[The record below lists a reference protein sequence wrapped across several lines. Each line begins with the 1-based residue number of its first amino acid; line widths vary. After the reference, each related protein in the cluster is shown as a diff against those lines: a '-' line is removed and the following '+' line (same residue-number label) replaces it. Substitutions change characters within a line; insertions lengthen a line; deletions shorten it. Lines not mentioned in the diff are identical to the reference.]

1 MKYCLDDEVELN
13 KMNGIG
19 KVARKGANN
28 KCTKYFIFR
37 ISERKDQKG
46 VSGAN
51 GHAALNASYRTHS
64 DRFNCNY

>member
-19 KVARKGANN
+19 NVTSKGANN

-37 ISERKDQKG
+37 ISERKDQSG

-51 GHAALNASYRTHS
+51 GLAALS
-64 DRFNCNY
+64 